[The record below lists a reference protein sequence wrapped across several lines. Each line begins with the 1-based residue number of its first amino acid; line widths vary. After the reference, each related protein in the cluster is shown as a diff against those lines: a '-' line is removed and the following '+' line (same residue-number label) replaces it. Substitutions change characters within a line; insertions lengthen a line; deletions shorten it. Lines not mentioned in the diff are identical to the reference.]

1 MSSPKKMRVD
11 LNVSDVDDEYESAT
25 VHGIMTEV
33 SPVKSSS
40 SNPKVKYFTGK
51 MSDGSKTVRVISFDP
66 ALRPRFAKAS
76 RTARQS
82 PFLTARCSRR
92 NRKPPIVRTSW
103 WRPQRNAVW

>member
-66 ALRPRFAKAS
+66 ALR
-76 RTARQS
+76 TARQS